1 MSVVRKIFKQN
12 KETLI
17 MDEVWIFQ
25 PDESKNYSD
34 FDCMEWLLREF
45 MISGTDISVGG
56 FPDGSDWHMI
66 PQCIKDMSE
75 ERYGKYGV
83 DKGEV
88 Q

>member
-12 KETLI
+12 KKTLV

-45 MISGTDISVGG
+45 MIAGTVGD
-56 FPDGSDWHMI
+56 FPVGSDWDMI
-66 PQCIKDMSE
+66 PQGINN
-75 ERYGKYGV
+75 
-83 DKGEV
+83 
-88 Q
+88 